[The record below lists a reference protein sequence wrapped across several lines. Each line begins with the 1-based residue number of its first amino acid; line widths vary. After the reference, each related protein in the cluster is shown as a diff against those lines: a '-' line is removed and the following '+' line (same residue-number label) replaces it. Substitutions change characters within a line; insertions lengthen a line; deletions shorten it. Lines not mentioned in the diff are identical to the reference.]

1 MKETIKQE
9 YIRAL
14 QTLSMVL
21 EGKNRKALLWAVK
34 LAKKEVDVEIKK
46 PD

>member
-1 MKETIKQE
+1 MKEATKQE

-34 LAKKEVDVEIKK
+34 LAKMRRKDERNKV
-46 PD
+46 